1 MTRQIYLVLAASAI
15 SAAAAAQTAPTRLA
29 NATAVASVD
38 KTTRTEDVKFKN
50 ERDDRLTVPVR
61 LSGLGPFRFIVDTGA
76 DRTAISRELAGRLGL
91 ASGDSAS
98 VHTVAGV
105 STVSTANVPNL
116 ELTRKPVKV
125 VDAPLLESAN
135 IGADGIIGVD
145 SLRSQRVVF
154 DFQTDTLSI
163 VPSVLPDFREEPG
176 TIIVQAA
183 RRNGRLI
190 VTDAA
195 ANGHPLTVVI
205 DTGSQVTI
213 GNQALRLELVDR
225 DLVNTSQKV
234 QLESVTGEMI
244 DGDYMFVRE
253 LDIGG
258 VTLKNLA
265 IVFAN
270 AHTFKQL
277 NLDRRPAL
285 LLGMN
290 AIRAFKKVSI
300 DFASRR
306 FRVVL
311 PESGELERALAS
323 PHPFKQIAFAR
334 HFDMSAPTGR

>member
-1 MTRQIYLVLAASAI
+1 MMHRIFIGVAALAMGTAGE
-15 SAAAAAQTAPTRLA
+15 AQVATTRLE
-29 NATAVASVD
+29 AVSGLPAVD
-38 KTTRTEDVKFKN
+38 KTTTTEDIKFKN

-61 LSGLGPFRFIVDTGA
+61 LSGAGPFQFIVDTGA

-91 ASGDSAS
+91 SAGDSAAI
-98 VHTVAGV
+98 HTVTGV
-105 STVSTANVPNL
+105 STVSTATVRDL
-116 ELTRKPVKV
+116 QLTRKPVKV
-125 VDAPLLESAN
+125 IDAPVLESAN

-145 SLRSQRVVF
+145 SLRSQRVLF
-154 DFQTDTLSI
+154 DFETKTLSI
-163 VPSVLPDFREEPG
+163 VPSAVPDFREEPG
-176 TIIVQAA
+176 TIIVQAT
-183 RRNGRLI
+183 RRNGRLV

-195 ANGHPLTVVI
+195 ADGHTLTVVI
-205 DTGSQVTI
+205 DTGSQVSI
-213 GNQALRLELVDR
+213 GNEALRAQLLGR
-225 DLVNTSQKV
+225 DLINPAQQV
-234 QLESVTGEMI
+234 QLESVTGETI
-244 DGDYMFVRE
+244 NGDYMFVRE

-300 DFASRR
+300 DFASRK

-311 PESGELERALAS
+311 PESSELDVRLAS
-323 PHPFKQIAFAR
+323 AR
-334 HFDMSAPTGR
+334 LR